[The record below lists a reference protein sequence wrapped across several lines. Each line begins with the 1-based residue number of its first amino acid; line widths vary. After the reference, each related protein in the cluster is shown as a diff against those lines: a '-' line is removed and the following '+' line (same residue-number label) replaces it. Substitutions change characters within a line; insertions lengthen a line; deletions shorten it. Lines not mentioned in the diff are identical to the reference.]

1 MATTTTTTP
10 ASNADYWCE
19 ERMAIALESL
29 YQIDQLAGM
38 LMQRTEHGDTG
49 SLQFASLPMAKAIA
63 ELAGNAISAIHDEQE
78 TIRNMTLKLGK
89 GGGA

>member
-1 MATTTTTTP
+1 
-10 ASNADYWCE
+10 
-19 ERMAIALESL
+19 
-29 YQIDQLAGM
+29 M

-63 ELAGNAISAIHDEQE
+63 ELAGDAISAIHDELE
-78 TIRNMTLKLGK
+78 TIHNMTLKLGK